1 MLSSLPRILVLL
13 SLGMASALTQAKDAM
28 HLEEWN
34 NLRTGHTVVDRS
46 LRRFSVLM
54 VEASGEGP
62 AHILISSKES
72 TLWTRNFS
80 GFRRAPDQ
88 EVHPIDFRQM
98 EIGESYW
105 AALLSSSMPERVR
118 CGRIVRTQAGW
129 FIETLEGRS
138 IDEKEIL
145 WIFEGSHEGYHSAC
159 LALVHH
165 LETEMEKLHD

>member
-1 MLSSLPRILVLL
+1 
-13 SLGMASALTQAKDAM
+13 M

-34 NLRTGHTVVDRS
+34 NLRTGYTVVDRS

-105 AALLSSSMPERVR
+105 AALLSSSMPLQIV
-118 CGRIVRTQAGW
+118 CGKIVRTQDGW
-129 FIETLEGRS
+129 YVETADDRV

-145 WIFEGSHEGYHSAC
+145 WIFEGSQEGYHSAC
-159 LALVHH
+159 LALVHQ